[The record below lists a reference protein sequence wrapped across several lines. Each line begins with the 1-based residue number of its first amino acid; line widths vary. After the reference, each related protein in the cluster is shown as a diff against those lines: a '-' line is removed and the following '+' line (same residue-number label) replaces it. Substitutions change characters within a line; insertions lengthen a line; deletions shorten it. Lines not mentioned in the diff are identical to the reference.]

1 MKLICSLGS
10 PFARKVRIVMAEKGV
25 DAELRAVEAYDGPEL
40 MAANPIGQVPALVLD
55 DGSSLFDSAVI
66 CAWLDSR
73 PGGPRFIPDGDE
85 QWSVR
90 RNEAAADAVMENVIK
105 LMMEGRRPEE
115 KRSPERVSTL
125 TAKTRHALD
134 ALNAQGVD
142 QAFDLA
148 EIALVVAL
156 EYIDFRAPELAWRE
170 GRPNLVVRQER
181 LADRPSFVATR
192 PL

>member
-1 MKLICSLGS
+1 MKLIYSAGS
-10 PFARKVRIVMAEKGV
+10 PFARKVRIILAEKGI
-25 DAELRAVEAYDGPEL
+25 DAELRTVDVYDGPEL

-55 DGSSLFDSAVI
+55 GETSLFDSAVI
-66 CAWLDSR
+66 CAWLDGQ
-73 PGGPRFIPDGDE
+73 PGGPRLIPDGDE
-85 QWSVR
+85 QWPVR

-105 LMMEGRRPEE
+105 LMIEGRRPED
-115 KRSPERVSTL
+115 RRWPERVATL

-134 ALNAQGVD
+134 ALNAQGAD
-142 QAFDLA
+142 QGFDLA

-156 EYIDFRAPELAWRE
+156 DYIDFRLPQLAWRE
-170 GRPNLVVRQER
+170 GRPNLVVRHQR